1 VRQAVGILGSGNTS
15 LRTFLLKKII
25 MRGAKNVIDMRPSK
39 GFSPSQGNE
48 HLRRLDDCERAQKA
62 RWNYDPSREHLNFE
76 VGKGG
81 IVTEVNKFKTINQ
94 RIQEYLDSRGIV
106 NPNKK
111 YIDQGLDPKYRTVVN
126 FILGGNREVMRNL
139 AFGNQ
144 KVDWEHGADNSD
156 LKRMPE
162 IESWA
167 KDAYAF
173 MCKKIGE
180 QNIAAFVVHLDE
192 ANPHVHC
199 TVLPLTEKNRFSFK
213 KIFTKGVN
221 TREALVEYMESLH
234 TEYAEEVGLK
244 YGMERGDSIKETG
257 AVHRTTEEYRRKLWK
272 DAQEKEEEVRENI
285 KTIEQQNSTIT
296 NQRGIIASLSREIK
310 HSAARLKALATMIK
324 NLETHKADLE
334 YEVEK
339 LNKDLTTGKISKE
352 EADRKL
358 SQINAEI
365 KKIEEKIIDKADK
378 LKVAESKL
386 HDAEQRKAELEA
398 KAHEAEE
405 KRSSEEQKT
414 ALAVEKTAKAEGK
427 YQVIK
432 AKYKEIAPKVNLK
445 ISHEFGSLGFH
456 MAALDMK
463 SRLSKYGELRNS
475 LSPSQRDFL
484 DRTVGEIFD
493 GSLIENVAENSANLC
508 SVAASLYLGY
518 LNAATRIAQSCGGGG
533 GPGTGWGK
541 RDDENDMDFRRRCFG
556 MAMKMMKPGR
566 QQRLKR

>member
-1 VRQAVGILGSGNTS
+1 MSGP
-15 LRTFLLKKII
+15 
-25 MRGAKNVIDMRPSK
+25 KNVIDMRPGK
-39 GFSPSQGNE
+39 GFTTSQSNE
-48 HLRRLDDCERAQKA
+48 HLRRMADKESAKKAQ
-62 RWNYDPSREHLNFE
+62 WNYDPSRERLNFE
-76 VGKGG
+76 IGKGG
-81 IVTEVNKFKTINQ
+81 VVKEVDKTKSIPQRIKENLEARGIKDPNIPLINQ
-94 RIQEYLDSRGIV
+94 G
-106 NPNKK
+106 K
-111 YIDQGLDPKYRTVVN
+111 DPYYRTVAN

-162 IESWA
+162 IEAWA

-173 MCKKIGE
+173 MCKKYGE

-192 ANPHVHC
+192 TNPHCHC
-199 TVLPLTEKNRFSFK
+199 TVLPITKKNKFSFFGVFLK
-213 KIFTKGVN
+213 GNNTKD
-221 TREALVEYMESLH
+221 ALSEYMDSLH
-234 TEYAEEVGLK
+234 TEYAEEVGMK

-272 DAQEKEEEVRENI
+272 DAQEKEEEVRENT

-296 NQRGIIASLSREIK
+296 NQRGIIASLNREIK

-324 NLETHKADLE
+324 NLETHKVDLE

-365 KKIEEKIIDKADK
+365 KKTEEKILDKTEK
-378 LKVAESKL
+378 LKIAESKL

-398 KAHEAEE
+398 KAHEAE
-405 KRSSEEQKT
+405 QKT

-427 YQVIK
+427 YQEIK
-432 AKYKEIAPKVNLK
+432 AKYKEIAPAVNLK
-445 ISHEFGSLGFH
+445 VSHEIGSLGFH
-456 MAALDMK
+456 MVALDMK
-463 SRLSKYGELRNS
+463 SRLSKYDELRNS

-518 LNAATRIAQSCGGGG
+518 LDAATRIAQSSGGGG

-541 RDDENDMDFRRRCFG
+541 RDDEDDLDFRRRCFG
-556 MAMKMMKPGR
+556 MAMKMMKPVKQNRVIRGR
-566 QQRLKR
+566 RR

>member
-1 VRQAVGILGSGNTS
+1 MSGP
-15 LRTFLLKKII
+15 
-25 MRGAKNVIDMRPSK
+25 KNVIDMSPGK
-39 GFSPSQGNE
+39 GFTTSQSNE
-48 HLRRLDDCERAQKA
+48 HLRRMADKESAKKAQ
-62 RWNYDPSREHLNFE
+62 WNYDPSRERLNFE
-76 VGKGG
+76 IGKGG
-81 IVTEVNKFKTINQ
+81 VVKKVDKTKSIPQRIKENLEVRGIKDPNIPLINQ
-94 RIQEYLDSRGIV
+94 G
-106 NPNKK
+106 K
-111 YIDQGLDPKYRTVVN
+111 DPYYRTVAN

-144 KVDWEHGADNSD
+144 KVDWEHGADNSG

-162 IESWA
+162 IEAWA

-173 MCKKIGE
+173 MCKKYGE

-192 ANPHVHC
+192 TNPHVHC
-199 TVLPLTEKNRFSFK
+199 TVLPITKKNKFSFFGVFLK
-213 KIFTKGVN
+213 GNNTKD
-221 TREALVEYMESLH
+221 ALSEYMDSLH
-234 TEYAEEVGLK
+234 TEYAEEVGMK

-272 DAQEKEEEVRENI
+272 DAREKEEEVRENTR
-285 KTIEQQNSTIT
+285 TIEQQNSTIT
-296 NQRGIIASLSREIK
+296 NQRGIIASLNREIK

-365 KKIEEKIIDKADK
+365 KKTEEKILDKTDK
-378 LKVAESKL
+378 LKIAESKL

-414 ALAVEKTAKAEGK
+414 ALAVEKTARAEDR
-427 YQVIK
+427 YQEIR
-432 AKYKEIAPKVNLK
+432 AKYKEVAPAVNVQV
-445 ISHEFGSLGFH
+445 IHEMETLGYH
-456 MAALDMK
+456 SAALDMK
-463 SRLSKYGELRNS
+463 NRLSKYNALKDS
-475 LSPSQRDFL
+475 LSYEQREFL
-484 DRTVGEIFD
+484 DKMVDDIFD
-493 GSLIENVAENSANLC
+493 GSVIVSMAENAASIC
-508 SVAASLYLGY
+508 SIATSLYLGY
-518 LNAATRIAQSCGGGG
+518 LDNATRIAQSSGGGG

-541 RDDENDMDFRRRCFG
+541 RDDEDDFAFRRRCFG
-556 MAMKMMKPGR
+556 MAMKMMRSGH
-566 QQRLKR
+566 QQRRKR

>member
-1 VRQAVGILGSGNTS
+1 MS
-15 LRTFLLKKII
+15 
-25 MRGAKNVIDMRPSK
+25 GAKNVIDMRPSK

-48 HLRRLDDCERAQKA
+48 HLRRLDDCERAQKV
-62 RWNYDPSREHLNFE
+62 RWNYAPSREHLNFE

-81 IVTEVNKFKTINQ
+81 VVTEVNKFKTINQ
-94 RIQEYLDSRGIV
+94 RIQENLDSRGIV

-111 YIDQGLDPKYRTVVN
+111 YIGQGLDPKYRTVAN

-139 AFGNQ
+139 AFDNQ
-144 KVDWEHGADNSD
+144 EVDWEHGADNSD

-162 IESWA
+162 IEAWA

-173 MCKKIGE
+173 MCKKYGE
-180 QNIAAFVVHLDE
+180 KNIAAFVVHLDE

-199 TVLPLTEKNRFSFK
+199 TVLPLTEKNRFSFIK
-213 KIFTKGVN
+213 TFMGGVDS
-221 TREALVEYMESLH
+221 RDALSKYMENLH
-234 TEYAEEVGLK
+234 TEYADEVGLK

-334 YEVEK
+334 QEIK
-339 LNKDLTTGKISKE
+339 KFNRDLAAGKISKE

-358 SQINAEI
+358 SKINAEI
-365 KKIEEKIIDKADK
+365 KKTEEKIIDKADK

-386 HDAEQRKAELEA
+386 YDAEQRKAELEA

-445 ISHEFGSLGFH
+445 VSHEFGSLGFH

>member
-1 VRQAVGILGSGNTS
+1 MSGP
-15 LRTFLLKKII
+15 
-25 MRGAKNVIDMRPSK
+25 KNVIDMRPGK
-39 GFSPSQGNE
+39 GFTTSQSNE
-48 HLRRLDDCERAQKA
+48 HLRRMADKESAKKAQ
-62 RWNYDPSREHLNFE
+62 WNYDPSRERLNFE
-76 VGKGG
+76 IGKGG
-81 IVTEVNKFKTINQ
+81 VVKEVDKTKSIPQRIKENLEVRGIKDPNISLINQ
-94 RIQEYLDSRGIV
+94 G
-106 NPNKK
+106 K
-111 YIDQGLDPKYRTVVN
+111 DPYYRTVAN

-144 KVDWEHGADNSD
+144 KVDWEHGADNSG

-162 IESWA
+162 IEAWA

-173 MCKKIGE
+173 MCKKYGE

-192 ANPHVHC
+192 TNPHCHC
-199 TVLPLTEKNRFSFK
+199 TVLPITKKNKFSFFGVFLK
-213 KIFTKGVN
+213 GNNTKD
-221 TREALVEYMESLH
+221 ALSEYMDSLH
-234 TEYAEEVGLK
+234 TEYAEEVGMK

-272 DAQEKEEEVRENI
+272 DAQEKEEEVRENT
-285 KTIEQQNSTIT
+285 KTIT
-296 NQRGIIASLSREIK
+296 NQRGIIASLNREIK

-334 YEVEK
+334 QEIKK
-339 LNKDLTTGKISKE
+339 LNRDLAAGKISKE

-358 SQINAEI
+358 SQINADI
-365 KKIEEKIIDKADK
+365 KKTEEKILDKTEK
-378 LKVAESKL
+378 LKIAESKL
-386 HDAEQRKAELEA
+386 HDAEQRKSELEA

-427 YQVIK
+427 YQEIK
-432 AKYKEIAPKVNLK
+432 AKYKEIAPAVNLK
-445 ISHEFGSLGFH
+445 VSHEIGSLGFH
-456 MAALDMK
+456 MVALDMK
-463 SRLSKYGELRNS
+463 SRLSKYDELRNS

-518 LNAATRIAQSCGGGG
+518 LDAATRIAQSSGGGG

-541 RDDENDMDFRRRCFG
+541 RDDEDDLDFRRRCFG
-556 MAMKMMKPGR
+556 MAMKMMKPVKQNRVIRGR
-566 QQRLKR
+566 RR

>member
-1 VRQAVGILGSGNTS
+1 MS
-15 LRTFLLKKII
+15 
-25 MRGAKNVIDMRPSK
+25 GAKNVIDMRPSK

-173 MCKKIGE
+173 MCKKFGE

-334 YEVEK
+334 QEIKK
-339 LNKDLTTGKISKE
+339 LNRDLAAGKISKE

-365 KKIEEKIIDKADK
+365 KKTEEKIID
-378 LKVAESKL
+378 
-386 HDAEQRKAELEA
+386 
-398 KAHEAEE
+398 
-405 KRSSEEQKT
+405 
-414 ALAVEKTAKAEGK
+414 KAEGK

>member
-1 VRQAVGILGSGNTS
+1 MS
-15 LRTFLLKKII
+15 
-25 MRGAKNVIDMRPSK
+25 GAKNVIDMRPSK
-39 GFSPSQGNE
+39 GFSPSQGNG
-48 HLRRLDDCERAQKA
+48 HLRRLDDCERAQKV
-62 RWNYDPSREHLNFE
+62 RWNYAPSREHLNFE

-81 IVTEVNKFKTINQ
+81 VVTEVNKFKTINQ
-94 RIQEYLDSRGIV
+94 RIQENLDSRGIV

-111 YIDQGLDPKYRTVVN
+111 YIDQGLDPKYRTVAN

-162 IESWA
+162 IEAWA

-173 MCKKIGE
+173 MCKKYGE

-199 TVLPLTEKNRFSFK
+199 TVLPLTEKNRFSFIK
-213 KIFTKGVN
+213 TFMGGVDS
-221 TREALVEYMESLH
+221 RDALSKYMENLH

-272 DAQEKEEEVRENI
+272 DAQEKEEEVRENA

-296 NQRGIIASLSREIK
+296 NQRGIIASLNREIK

-334 YEVEK
+334 QEIKK
-339 LNKDLTTGKISKE
+339 LNRDLAAGKISKE

-365 KKIEEKIIDKADK
+365 KKTEEKILDKTEK
-378 LKVAESKL
+378 LKIAESKL

-398 KAHEAEE
+398 KAHEAE
-405 KRSSEEQKT
+405 QKT
-414 ALAVEKTAKAEGK
+414 ALAVEKTAKAEDK
-427 YQVIK
+427 YQEIK

>member
-1 VRQAVGILGSGNTS
+1 MS
-15 LRTFLLKKII
+15 
-25 MRGAKNVIDMRPSK
+25 GAKNVIDMRPSK
-39 GFSPSQGNE
+39 GFSSSQGNE

-81 IVTEVNKFKTINQ
+81 VVTEVNKFKTINQ

-106 NPNKK
+106 TPNKK

-173 MCKKIGE
+173 MCKKFGE
-180 QNIAAFVVHLDE
+180 QNIVAFVVHLDE

-334 YEVEK
+334 QEIKK
-339 LNKDLTTGKISKE
+339 LNRDLAAGKISKE

-365 KKIEEKIIDKADK
+365 KKTEEKIID
-378 LKVAESKL
+378 
-386 HDAEQRKAELEA
+386 
-398 KAHEAEE
+398 
-405 KRSSEEQKT
+405 
-414 ALAVEKTAKAEGK
+414 KAEGK

-508 SVAASLYLGY
+508 SVEASLYLGY

>member
-1 VRQAVGILGSGNTS
+1 MS
-15 LRTFLLKKII
+15 
-25 MRGAKNVIDMRPSK
+25 GAKNVIDMRPGK
-39 GFSPSQGNE
+39 GFTTSQSNE
-48 HLRRLDDCERAQKA
+48 HLRRLADREAAKKAQ
-62 RWNYDPSREHLNFE
+62 WNYDPSREHLNFE
-76 VGKGG
+76 IGRGG
-81 IVTEVNKFKTINQ
+81 VVKEVDKSKSIHQ
-94 RIQEYLDSRGIV
+94 RIEENLKVRGIKD
-106 NPNKK
+106 PN
-111 YIDQGLDPKYRTVVN
+111 IPLITQGLDPKYRTVAN

-144 KVDWEHGADNSD
+144 KVDWEHGADNTE
-156 LKRMPE
+156 LKRMPD
-162 IESWA
+162 IEAWA

-173 MCKKIGE
+173 MCKKFGE

-199 TVLPLTEKNRFSFK
+199 TVLPISENNRISFK
-213 KIFTKGVN
+213 KVFLKGN
-221 TREALVEYMESLH
+221 DNKDALSKYMENLH

-272 DAQEKEEEVRENI
+272 DAQEKEEEVRENT
-285 KTIEQQNSTIT
+285 KTIT
-296 NQRGIIASLSREIK
+296 NQRGIIASLNREIK

-334 YEVEK
+334 QEIKK
-339 LNKDLTTGKISKE
+339 LNRDLAAGKISKE

-358 SQINAEI
+358 SQINADI
-365 KKIEEKIIDKADK
+365 KKTEEKILDKTNK
-378 LKVAESKL
+378 LKIAESKL
-386 HDAEQRKAELEA
+386 HDAEQRKSELEA
-398 KAHEAEE
+398 KAHEA
-405 KRSSEEQKT
+405 EQKT

-427 YQVIK
+427 FQEIK
-432 AKYKEIAPKVNLK
+432 AKYKEIAPAVNLK
-445 ISHEFGSLGFH
+445 VSHEIGSLGFH
-456 MAALDMK
+456 MVALDMK
-463 SRLSKYGELRNS
+463 SRLSKYDELRNS

-518 LNAATRIAQSCGGGG
+518 LDAATRIAQSSGGGG

-541 RDDENDMDFRRRCFG
+541 RDDEDDLDFRRRCFG
-556 MAMKMMKPGR
+556 MAMKMMKPVKQNRVIRGR
-566 QQRLKR
+566 RR

>member
-1 VRQAVGILGSGNTS
+1 MS
-15 LRTFLLKKII
+15 
-25 MRGAKNVIDMRPSK
+25 GAKNVIDMRPSK

-81 IVTEVNKFKTINQ
+81 VVTEVNKFKTINQ

-173 MCKKIGE
+173 MCKKFGE

-334 YEVEK
+334 QEIKK
-339 LNKDLTTGKISKE
+339 LNRDLAAGKISKE

-365 KKIEEKIIDKADK
+365 KKTEEKIID
-378 LKVAESKL
+378 
-386 HDAEQRKAELEA
+386 
-398 KAHEAEE
+398 
-405 KRSSEEQKT
+405 
-414 ALAVEKTAKAEGK
+414 KAEGK

-508 SVAASLYLGY
+508 SVEASLYLGY

>member
-1 VRQAVGILGSGNTS
+1 MS
-15 LRTFLLKKII
+15 
-25 MRGAKNVIDMRPSK
+25 GAKNVIDMRPSK

-81 IVTEVNKFKTINQ
+81 VVTEVNKFKTINQ
-94 RIQEYLDSRGIV
+94 RIQENLDSRGIV

-111 YIDQGLDPKYRTVVN
+111 YIDQGLDPKYRTVAN

-162 IESWA
+162 IEAWA

-173 MCKKIGE
+173 MCKKYGE

-199 TVLPLTEKNRFSFK
+199 TVLPLTEKNRFSFIK
-213 KIFTKGVN
+213 TFMGGVDS
-221 TREALVEYMESLH
+221 RDALSKYMENLH

-296 NQRGIIASLSREIK
+296 NQRGIIASLNREIK

-365 KKIEEKIIDKADK
+365 KETEEKILDKTDK
-378 LKVAESKL
+378 LKIAESKL

-414 ALAVEKTAKAEGK
+414 ALAIEKTARAEDR
-427 YQVIK
+427 YQEIR
-432 AKYKEIAPKVNLK
+432 AKYKEVAPAVNVQV
-445 ISHEFGSLGFH
+445 IHEMETLGYH
-456 MAALDMK
+456 SAAFDMK
-463 SRLSKYGELRNS
+463 NRLSKYNALKDS
-475 LSPSQRDFL
+475 LSYEQREFL
-484 DRTVGEIFD
+484 DKMMDDIFD
-493 GSLIENVAENSANLC
+493 GSVIVSMAENAASIC
-508 SVAASLYLGY
+508 SIAASLYLGY
-518 LNAATRIAQSCGGGG
+518 LDNATRIAQSCGGGG

-541 RDDENDMDFRRRCFG
+541 RDDEDDFAFRRRCFG
-556 MAMKMMKPGR
+556 MAMKMMRPGH
-566 QQRLKR
+566 QQRRKR

>member
-1 VRQAVGILGSGNTS
+1 MS
-15 LRTFLLKKII
+15 
-25 MRGAKNVIDMRPSK
+25 GAKNVIDMRPSK

-48 HLRRLDDCERAQKA
+48 HLRRLDDCERAQKV
-62 RWNYDPSREHLNFE
+62 RWNYAPSREHLNFE

-81 IVTEVNKFKTINQ
+81 VVTEVNKFKTINQ
-94 RIQEYLDSRGIV
+94 RIQENLDSRGIV

-111 YIDQGLDPKYRTVVN
+111 YIGQGLDPKYRTVAN

-139 AFGNQ
+139 AFDNQ
-144 KVDWEHGADNSD
+144 EVDWEHGADNSD

-162 IESWA
+162 IEAWA

-173 MCKKIGE
+173 MCKKYGE
-180 QNIAAFVVHLDE
+180 KNIAAFVVHLDE

-199 TVLPLTEKNRFSFK
+199 TVLPLTEKNRFSFIK
-213 KIFTKGVN
+213 TFMGGVDS
-221 TREALVEYMESLH
+221 RDALSKYMENLH
-234 TEYAEEVGLK
+234 TEYADEVGLK
-244 YGMERGDSIKETG
+244 YGMERGDSIKKTG

-334 YEVEK
+334 QEIK
-339 LNKDLTTGKISKE
+339 KFNRDLAAGKISKE

-358 SQINAEI
+358 SKINAEI
-365 KKIEEKIIDKADK
+365 KKTEEKIIDKADK

-445 ISHEFGSLGFH
+445 VSHEFGSLGFH

>member
-1 VRQAVGILGSGNTS
+1 MS
-15 LRTFLLKKII
+15 
-25 MRGAKNVIDMRPSK
+25 GAKNVIDMRPSK

-48 HLRRLDDCERAQKA
+48 HLRRLDDCERAQKV

-81 IVTEVNKFKTINQ
+81 VVTEVNKFKTINQ
-94 RIQEYLDSRGIV
+94 RIQENLDSRGIV

-111 YIDQGLDPKYRTVVN
+111 YIDQGLDPKYRTVAN

-144 KVDWEHGADNSD
+144 EVDWEHGADKSD

-162 IESWA
+162 IEAWA

-173 MCKKIGE
+173 MCKKYGE

-199 TVLPLTEKNRFSFK
+199 TVLPLTEKNRFSFIK
-213 KIFTKGVN
+213 TFMGGVDS
-221 TREALVEYMESLH
+221 RDALSKYMENLH
-234 TEYAEEVGLK
+234 TEYADEVGLK

-334 YEVEK
+334 QEIKK
-339 LNKDLTTGKISKE
+339 LNRDLAAGKISKE

-365 KKIEEKIIDKADK
+365 KKTEEKIIDKADK

-445 ISHEFGSLGFH
+445 ISHEFGSLSFH

>member
-1 VRQAVGILGSGNTS
+1 MS
-15 LRTFLLKKII
+15 
-25 MRGAKNVIDMRPSK
+25 GAKNVIDMRPSK
-39 GFSPSQGNE
+39 GFTTSQSNE
-48 HLRRLDDCERAQKA
+48 HLRRLADREAAKKAQ
-62 RWNYDPSREHLNFE
+62 WNYDPSREHLNFE
-76 VGKGG
+76 IGRGG
-81 IVTEVNKFKTINQ
+81 VVKEVDKSKSIHQ
-94 RIQEYLDSRGIV
+94 RIEENLKARGIKD
-106 NPNKK
+106 PN
-111 YIDQGLDPKYRTVVN
+111 IPLITQGLDPKYRTVAN

-162 IESWA
+162 IEAWA

-173 MCKKIGE
+173 MCKKYGE

-221 TREALVEYMESLH
+221 TREALAEYMESLH

-244 YGMERGDSIKETG
+244 YGMERGDSTKETG

-272 DAQEKEEEVRENI
+272 DAQEKEEEVRENT
-285 KTIEQQNSTIT
+285 KTIT
-296 NQRGIIASLSREIK
+296 NQRGIIASLNREIK

-334 YEVEK
+334 QEIKK
-339 LNKDLTTGKISKE
+339 LNRDLAAGKISKE

-365 KKIEEKIIDKADK
+365 KKTEEKILDKTDK
-378 LKVAESKL
+378 LKIAESKL

-398 KAHEAEE
+398 KAHEAE
-405 KRSSEEQKT
+405 QKT

-427 YQVIK
+427 YQEIK
-432 AKYKEIAPKVNLK
+432 SKYKAVAPAVNAQTV
-445 ISHEFGSLGFH
+445 HEMETLGYH
-456 MAALDMK
+456 LSALDMR
-463 SRLSKYGELRNS
+463 SRLSKFDALKDT
-475 LSPSQRDFL
+475 LSHEQRDFL
-484 DRTVGEIFD
+484 DTTVGSIFD
-493 GSLIENVAENSANLC
+493 GSVIENMAESAAEIC
-508 SVAASLYLGY
+508 SIASQLYLGY
-518 LNAATRIAQSCGGGG
+518 LDAATRIAQSSGGGG

-541 RDDENDMDFRRRCFG
+541 RDDEDDLDFRRRCFG
-556 MAMKMMKPGR
+556 MAMKMMKPG
-566 QQRLKR
+566 QKQRRKR

>member
-1 VRQAVGILGSGNTS
+1 MS
-15 LRTFLLKKII
+15 
-25 MRGAKNVIDMRPSK
+25 GAKNVIDMRPSK

-81 IVTEVNKFKTINQ
+81 VVTEVNKFKTINQ
-94 RIQEYLDSRGIV
+94 RIQENLDSRGIV

-111 YIDQGLDPKYRTVVN
+111 YIDQGLDPKYRTVAN

-162 IESWA
+162 IEAWA

-173 MCKKIGE
+173 MCKKYGE

-199 TVLPLTEKNRFSFK
+199 TVLPLTEKNRFSFIK
-213 KIFTKGVN
+213 TFMGGVDS
-221 TREALVEYMESLH
+221 RDALSKYMENLH

-334 YEVEK
+334 QEIK
-339 LNKDLTTGKISKE
+339 KFNRDLAAGKISKE

-358 SQINAEI
+358 SQINADI
-365 KKIEEKIIDKADK
+365 KKTEEKILDKTEK
-378 LKVAESKL
+378 LKIAESKL

-398 KAHEAEE
+398 KAHEA
-405 KRSSEEQKT
+405 EQKT

-445 ISHEFGSLGFH
+445 VSHEFGSLGFH

>member
-1 VRQAVGILGSGNTS
+1 MS
-15 LRTFLLKKII
+15 
-25 MRGAKNVIDMRPSK
+25 GAKNVIDMRPGK
-39 GFSPSQGNE
+39 GFTTSQSNE
-48 HLRRLDDCERAQKA
+48 HLRRLADREAARKAQ
-62 RWNYDPSREHLNFE
+62 WNYDPSRERLNFE
-76 VGKGG
+76 IGKGG
-81 IVTEVNKFKTINQ
+81 VVKEVDKTKSIPQRIKENLEARGIKDPNIPLINQ
-94 RIQEYLDSRGIV
+94 G
-106 NPNKK
+106 K
-111 YIDQGLDPKYRTVVN
+111 DPYYRTVAN

-162 IESWA
+162 IEAWA
-167 KDAYAF
+167 KNAYAF
-173 MCKKIGE
+173 MCKKYGE

-199 TVLPLTEKNRFSFK
+199 MILPITKKNKFSFFSVFLK
-213 KIFTKGVN
+213 GNNTKD
-221 TREALVEYMESLH
+221 ALSEYMDSLH

-244 YGMERGDSIKETG
+244 YGMERGDSTKETG

-272 DAQEKEEEVRENI
+272 DAQEKEEEVRENT

-324 NLETHKADLE
+324 NLETHKVDLE
-334 YEVEK
+334 LEIKK
-339 LNKDLTTGKISKE
+339 LNRDLAAGKISKE

-365 KKIEEKIIDKADK
+365 KKTEEKILDKTDK
-378 LKVAESKL
+378 LKIAESKL

-398 KAHEAEE
+398 KAHEAE
-405 KRSSEEQKT
+405 QKT

-427 YQVIK
+427 YQEIK
-432 AKYKEIAPKVNLK
+432 SKYKEVAPAVNAQTV
-445 ISHEFGSLGFH
+445 HEMETLGYH
-456 MAALDMK
+456 LSALDMR
-463 SRLSKYGELRNS
+463 SRLSKFDALKET
-475 LSPSQRDFL
+475 LSHEQRDFL
-484 DRTVGEIFD
+484 DTTVGSIFD

>member
-1 VRQAVGILGSGNTS
+1 MS
-15 LRTFLLKKII
+15 
-25 MRGAKNVIDMRPSK
+25 GAKNVIDMRLSK

-81 IVTEVNKFKTINQ
+81 VVTEVNKFKTINQ
-94 RIQEYLDSRGIV
+94 RIQENLDSRGIV

-162 IESWA
+162 IEAWA

-173 MCKKIGE
+173 MCKKYGE

-199 TVLPLTEKNRFSFK
+199 TVLPLTEKNRFSFIK
-213 KIFTKGVN
+213 TFMGGVDS
-221 TREALVEYMESLH
+221 RDALSKYMENLH

-334 YEVEK
+334 QEIK
-339 LNKDLTTGKISKE
+339 KFNRDLAAGKISKE

-358 SQINAEI
+358 SQINADI
-365 KKIEEKIIDKADK
+365 KKTEEKILDKTEK
-378 LKVAESKL
+378 LKIAESKL

-398 KAHEAEE
+398 KAHEA
-405 KRSSEEQKT
+405 EQKT

-445 ISHEFGSLGFH
+445 VSHEFGSLGFH

>member
-1 VRQAVGILGSGNTS
+1 MS
-15 LRTFLLKKII
+15 
-25 MRGAKNVIDMRPSK
+25 GAKNVIDMRPSK
-39 GFSPSQGNE
+39 GFSSSQGNE

-81 IVTEVNKFKTINQ
+81 VVTEVNKFKTINQ

-173 MCKKIGE
+173 MCKKFGE

-334 YEVEK
+334 QEIKK
-339 LNKDLTTGKISKE
+339 LNRDLAAGKISKE

-365 KKIEEKIIDKADK
+365 KKTEEKIID
-378 LKVAESKL
+378 
-386 HDAEQRKAELEA
+386 
-398 KAHEAEE
+398 
-405 KRSSEEQKT
+405 
-414 ALAVEKTAKAEGK
+414 KAEGK

-508 SVAASLYLGY
+508 SVEASLYLGY

-556 MAMKMMKPGR
+556 MAMKMMKSGR

>member
-1 VRQAVGILGSGNTS
+1 MS
-15 LRTFLLKKII
+15 
-25 MRGAKNVIDMRPSK
+25 GAKNVIDMRPSK

-81 IVTEVNKFKTINQ
+81 VVTEVNKFKTINQ
-94 RIQEYLDSRGIV
+94 RIQENLDSRGIV

-111 YIDQGLDPKYRTVVN
+111 YIDQGLDPKYRTVAN

-144 KVDWEHGADNSD
+144 NVDWEHGADNSD

-162 IESWA
+162 IEAWA

-173 MCKKIGE
+173 MCKKYGE

-199 TVLPLTEKNRFSFK
+199 TVLPLTEKNRFSFIK
-213 KIFTKGVN
+213 TFMGGVDS
-221 TREALVEYMESLH
+221 RDALSKYMENLH
-234 TEYAEEVGLK
+234 TEYADEVGLK

-272 DAQEKEEEVRENI
+272 DAQEKEEEVRENTR
-285 KTIEQQNSTIT
+285 TIEQQNSTIT

-310 HSAARLKALATMIK
+310 HSAARLKALATIIK

-365 KKIEEKIIDKADK
+365 KKTEEKILDKTDK
-378 LKVAESKL
+378 LKIAESKL

-414 ALAVEKTAKAEGK
+414 ALAIEKTARAEDR
-427 YQVIK
+427 YQEIR
-432 AKYKEIAPKVNLK
+432 AKYKEVAPAVNVQVT
-445 ISHEFGSLGFH
+445 HEMETLGYH
-456 MAALDMK
+456 SAALDMK
-463 SRLSKYGELRNS
+463 NRLSKYNALKDS
-475 LSPSQRDFL
+475 LSYEQREFL
-484 DRTVGEIFD
+484 DKMVDDIFD
-493 GSLIENVAENSANLC
+493 GSVIVSMAENAASIC
-508 SVAASLYLGY
+508 SIAASLYLGY
-518 LNAATRIAQSCGGGG
+518 LDNATRIAQSSGGGG

-541 RDDENDMDFRRRCFG
+541 RDDEDDFAFKRRCFG
-556 MAMKMMKPGR
+556 MAMKMMRPGH
-566 QQRLKR
+566 QQRRKR

>member
-1 VRQAVGILGSGNTS
+1 MSGP
-15 LRTFLLKKII
+15 
-25 MRGAKNVIDMRPSK
+25 KNVIDMRPGK
-39 GFSPSQGNE
+39 GFTTSQSNE
-48 HLRRLDDCERAQKA
+48 HLRRMADKEAAKKAQ
-62 RWNYDPSREHLNFE
+62 WNYDPSRERLNFE
-76 VGKGG
+76 IGKGG
-81 IVTEVNKFKTINQ
+81 VVKEVDKTKSIPQRIKENLEARGIKDPNIPLINQ
-94 RIQEYLDSRGIV
+94 G
-106 NPNKK
+106 K
-111 YIDQGLDPKYRTVVN
+111 DPYYRTVAN

-144 KVDWEHGADNSD
+144 KVDWEHGADNSG

-162 IESWA
+162 IEAWA

-173 MCKKIGE
+173 MCKKYGE

-199 TVLPLTEKNRFSFK
+199 TVLPITKKNKFSFFGVFLK
-213 KIFTKGVN
+213 GNNTKD
-221 TREALVEYMESLH
+221 ALSEYMDSLH

-272 DAQEKEEEVRENI
+272 DAQEKEEEVRENT

-334 YEVEK
+334 QEIKK
-339 LNKDLTTGKISKE
+339 LNRDMAAGKISKE

-358 SQINAEI
+358 SQINVEI
-365 KKIEEKIIDKADK
+365 KKTEEKILDKTDK
-378 LKVAESKL
+378 LKIAESKL
-386 HDAEQRKAELEA
+386 HDAEQRKTELEA

-427 YQVIK
+427 YQEIK
-432 AKYKEIAPKVNLK
+432 AKYKEIAPAVNLK
-445 ISHEFGSLGFH
+445 VSHEFGSLGFH

-463 SRLSKYGELRNS
+463 SRLSKYDELRSS

-493 GSLIENVAENSANLC
+493 GSLIENVAEDSANLC

-518 LNAATRIAQSCGGGG
+518 LDAATRIAQSSGGGG

-541 RDDENDMDFRRRCFG
+541 RDDEDDLDFRRRCFG
-556 MAMKMMKPGR
+556 MAMKMMKPG
-566 QQRLKR
+566 QKQRRKR

>member
-1 VRQAVGILGSGNTS
+1 MS
-15 LRTFLLKKII
+15 
-25 MRGAKNVIDMRPSK
+25 GAKNVIDMSPSK
-39 GFSPSQGNE
+39 GFSSSQGNE

-81 IVTEVNKFKTINQ
+81 VVTEVNKFKTINQ
-94 RIQEYLDSRGIV
+94 RIQKNLDSRGIV

-111 YIDQGLDPKYRTVVN
+111 YIDQGLDPKYRTVAN

-144 KVDWEHGADNSD
+144 EVDWEHGADNSD

-162 IESWA
+162 IEAWA

-173 MCKKIGE
+173 MCKKFGE

-334 YEVEK
+334 QEIEK
-339 LNKDLTTGKISKE
+339 FNRDLAAGKISKE

-358 SQINAEI
+358 SKINAEI
-365 KKIEEKIIDKADK
+365 KKTEEKIIDKADK

-432 AKYKEIAPKVNLK
+432 AKYKEIDPKVNLK

>member
-1 VRQAVGILGSGNTS
+1 MS
-15 LRTFLLKKII
+15 
-25 MRGAKNVIDMRPSK
+25 GAKNVIDMRPSK

-81 IVTEVNKFKTINQ
+81 VVTEVNKFKTINQ
-94 RIQEYLDSRGIV
+94 RIQENLDSRGIV

-111 YIDQGLDPKYRTVVN
+111 YIDQGLDPKYRTVAN

-144 KVDWEHGADNSD
+144 KVDWEHGTDNSD

-162 IESWA
+162 IEAWA

-173 MCKKIGE
+173 MCKKFGE

-199 TVLPLTEKNRFSFK
+199 TVLPLTEKNRFSFIK
-213 KIFTKGVN
+213 TFMGGVDS
-221 TREALVEYMESLH
+221 RDALSKYMENLH

-244 YGMERGDSIKETG
+244 YGMERGDSIKKTG

-272 DAQEKEEEVRENI
+272 DAQEKEEEVRENA

-296 NQRGIIASLSREIK
+296 NQRGIIASLNREIK

-334 YEVEK
+334 QEIKK
-339 LNKDLTTGKISKE
+339 LNRDLAAGKISKE

-365 KKIEEKIIDKADK
+365 KKTEEKILDKTDK
-378 LKVAESKL
+378 LKIAESKL

-427 YQVIK
+427 YQEIK
-432 AKYKEIAPKVNLK
+432 AKYKEIAPAVNLK
-445 ISHEFGSLGFH
+445 VSHEIGSLGFH
-456 MAALDMK
+456 MVALDMK
-463 SRLSKYGELRNS
+463 SRLSKYDELRNS

-518 LNAATRIAQSCGGGG
+518 LDAATRIAQSSGGGG

-541 RDDENDMDFRRRCFG
+541 RDDEDDLDFRRRCFG
-556 MAMKMMKPGR
+556 MAMKMMKPG
-566 QQRLKR
+566 QKQRRKR

>member
-1 VRQAVGILGSGNTS
+1 MS
-15 LRTFLLKKII
+15 
-25 MRGAKNVIDMRPSK
+25 GAKNVIDMRPSK

-48 HLRRLDDCERAQKA
+48 HLRRLDDCERAQKV

-81 IVTEVNKFKTINQ
+81 VVTEVNKFKTINQ
-94 RIQEYLDSRGIV
+94 RIQENLDSRGIV

-111 YIDQGLDPKYRTVVN
+111 YIDQGLDPKYRTVAN

-144 KVDWEHGADNSD
+144 EVDWEHGADNSD

-162 IESWA
+162 IEAWA

-173 MCKKIGE
+173 MCKKYGE
-180 QNIAAFVVHLDE
+180 KNIAAFVVHLDE

-199 TVLPLTEKNRFSFK
+199 TVLPLTEKNRFSFIK
-213 KIFTKGVN
+213 TFMGGVDS
-221 TREALVEYMESLH
+221 RDALSKYMENLH
-234 TEYAEEVGLK
+234 TEYADEVGLK
-244 YGMERGDSIKETG
+244 YGMERGDSIKKTG

-334 YEVEK
+334 QEIK
-339 LNKDLTTGKISKE
+339 KFNRDLAAGKISKE

-358 SQINAEI
+358 SKINAEI
-365 KKIEEKIIDKADK
+365 KKTEEKIIDKADK

-445 ISHEFGSLGFH
+445 VSHEFGSLGFH

>member
-1 VRQAVGILGSGNTS
+1 MS
-15 LRTFLLKKII
+15 
-25 MRGAKNVIDMRPSK
+25 GAKNVIDMRPSK

-81 IVTEVNKFKTINQ
+81 VVTEVNKFKTINQ
-94 RIQEYLDSRGIV
+94 RIQENLDSRGIV

-144 KVDWEHGADNSD
+144 EVDWEHGADNSD

-162 IESWA
+162 IEAWA

-173 MCKKIGE
+173 MCKKFGE

-199 TVLPLTEKNRFSFK
+199 TVLPLTEKNRFSFIK
-213 KIFTKGVN
+213 TFMGGVDS
-221 TREALVEYMESLH
+221 RDALSKYMENLH
-234 TEYAEEVGLK
+234 TEYADEVGLK

-334 YEVEK
+334 QEIK
-339 LNKDLTTGKISKE
+339 KFNRDLAAGKISKE

-365 KKIEEKIIDKADK
+365 KKTEEKIIDKADK

>member
-1 VRQAVGILGSGNTS
+1 MS
-15 LRTFLLKKII
+15 
-25 MRGAKNVIDMRPSK
+25 GAKNVIDMRPGK
-39 GFSPSQGNE
+39 GFTTSQSNE
-48 HLRRLDDCERAQKA
+48 HLRRLADREAAKKAQ
-62 RWNYDPSREHLNFE
+62 WNYDPSREHLNFE
-76 VGKGG
+76 IGRGG
-81 IVTEVNKFKTINQ
+81 VVKEVDKSKSIHQ
-94 RIQEYLDSRGIV
+94 RIEENLKARGIKD
-106 NPNKK
+106 PN
-111 YIDQGLDPKYRTVVN
+111 IPLITQGLDPKYRTVAN

-144 KVDWEHGADNSD
+144 KVDWEHGADNTE
-156 LKRMPE
+156 LKRMPD
-162 IESWA
+162 IEAWA

-173 MCKKIGE
+173 MCKKFGE

-199 TVLPLTEKNRFSFK
+199 TVLPISENNRISFK
-213 KIFTKGVN
+213 KVFLKGN
-221 TREALVEYMESLH
+221 DNKDALSKYMENLH

-272 DAQEKEEEVRENI
+272 DAQEKEEEVRENT
-285 KTIEQQNSTIT
+285 KTIT
-296 NQRGIIASLSREIK
+296 NQRGIIASLNREIK

-334 YEVEK
+334 QEIKK
-339 LNKDLTTGKISKE
+339 LNRDLAAGKISKE

-365 KKIEEKIIDKADK
+365 KKTEEKILDKTDK
-378 LKVAESKL
+378 LKIAESKL

-427 YQVIK
+427 YQEIK
-432 AKYKEIAPKVNLK
+432 AKYKEIAPAVNLK
-445 ISHEFGSLGFH
+445 VSHEIGSLGFH
-456 MAALDMK
+456 MVALDMK
-463 SRLSKYGELRNS
+463 SRLSKYDELRNS

-518 LNAATRIAQSCGGGG
+518 LDAATRIAQSSGGGG

-541 RDDENDMDFRRRCFG
+541 RDDEDDLDFRRRCFG
-556 MAMKMMKPGR
+556 MAMKMMKPG
-566 QQRLKR
+566 QKQRRKR

>member
-1 VRQAVGILGSGNTS
+1 MS
-15 LRTFLLKKII
+15 
-25 MRGAKNVIDMRPSK
+25 GAKNVIDMRPSK

-81 IVTEVNKFKTINQ
+81 VVTEVNKFKTINQ
-94 RIQEYLDSRGIV
+94 RIQENLDSRGIV

-111 YIDQGLDPKYRTVVN
+111 YIDQGLDPKYRTVAN

-144 KVDWEHGADNSD
+144 NVDWEHGADNSD

-162 IESWA
+162 IEAWA

-173 MCKKIGE
+173 MCKKYGE

-199 TVLPLTEKNRFSFK
+199 TVLPLTEKNRFSFIK
-213 KIFTKGVN
+213 TFMGGVDS
-221 TREALVEYMESLH
+221 RDALSKYMENLH
-234 TEYAEEVGLK
+234 TEYADEVGLK

-272 DAQEKEEEVRENI
+272 DAQEKEEEVRENTR
-285 KTIEQQNSTIT
+285 TIEQQNSTIT

-339 LNKDLTTGKISKE
+339 LNKDLATGKISKE

-365 KKIEEKIIDKADK
+365 KKTEEKILDKIDK
-378 LKVAESKL
+378 LKIAESKL

-414 ALAVEKTAKAEGK
+414 ALAVEKTARAEDR
-427 YQVIK
+427 YQEIR
-432 AKYKEIAPKVNLK
+432 AKYKEVAPAVNVQV
-445 ISHEFGSLGFH
+445 IHEMETLGYH
-456 MAALDMK
+456 SAAFDMK
-463 SRLSKYGELRNS
+463 NRLSKYNALKDS
-475 LSPSQRDFL
+475 LSYEQREFL
-484 DRTVGEIFD
+484 DKMMDDIFD
-493 GSLIENVAENSANLC
+493 GSVIVSMAENAASIC
-508 SVAASLYLGY
+508 SIAASLYLGY
-518 LNAATRIAQSCGGGG
+518 LDNATRIAQSSGGGG

-541 RDDENDMDFRRRCFG
+541 RDDEDDFAFRRRCFG
-556 MAMKMMKPGR
+556 MAMKMMRPGH
-566 QQRLKR
+566 QQRRKR

>member
-1 VRQAVGILGSGNTS
+1 MS
-15 LRTFLLKKII
+15 
-25 MRGAKNVIDMRPSK
+25 GAKNVIDMRPSK

-81 IVTEVNKFKTINQ
+81 VVTEVNKFKTINQ
-94 RIQEYLDSRGIV
+94 RIQENLDSRGIV

-111 YIDQGLDPKYRTVVN
+111 YIDQGLDPKYRTVAN

-162 IESWA
+162 IEAWA

-173 MCKKIGE
+173 MCKKYGE

-199 TVLPLTEKNRFSFK
+199 TVLPLTEKNRFSFIK
-213 KIFTKGVN
+213 TFMGGVDS
-221 TREALVEYMESLH
+221 RDALSKYMENLH

-244 YGMERGDSIKETG
+244 YGMEGGDSIKETG

-272 DAQEKEEEVRENI
+272 DAQEKEEEVRENA

-296 NQRGIIASLSREIK
+296 NQRGIIASLNREIK

-334 YEVEK
+334 QEIKK
-339 LNKDLTTGKISKE
+339 LNRDLAAGKNSKE

-365 KKIEEKIIDKADK
+365 KKTEEKILDKTEK
-378 LKVAESKL
+378 LKNAESKL

-398 KAHEAEE
+398 KAHEAE
-405 KRSSEEQKT
+405 QKT
-414 ALAVEKTAKAEGK
+414 ALAVEKTAKAEDK
-427 YQVIK
+427 YQEIK

-556 MAMKMMKPGR
+556 MAMKMMKTGR

>member
-1 VRQAVGILGSGNTS
+1 MS
-15 LRTFLLKKII
+15 
-25 MRGAKNVIDMRPSK
+25 GAKNVIDMRPSK
-39 GFSPSQGNE
+39 GFSSSQGNE

-81 IVTEVNKFKTINQ
+81 VVTEVNKFKTINQ
-94 RIQEYLDSRGIV
+94 RIQKNLDSRGIV

-111 YIDQGLDPKYRTVVN
+111 YIDQGLDPKYRTVAN

-173 MCKKIGE
+173 MCKKFGE

-334 YEVEK
+334 QEIKK
-339 LNKDLTTGKISKE
+339 LNRDLAAGKISKE

-365 KKIEEKIIDKADK
+365 KKTEEKIID
-378 LKVAESKL
+378 
-386 HDAEQRKAELEA
+386 
-398 KAHEAEE
+398 
-405 KRSSEEQKT
+405 
-414 ALAVEKTAKAEGK
+414 KAEGK

-508 SVAASLYLGY
+508 SVEASLYLGY

>member
-1 VRQAVGILGSGNTS
+1 MS
-15 LRTFLLKKII
+15 
-25 MRGAKNVIDMRPSK
+25 GAKNVIDMRPGK
-39 GFSPSQGNE
+39 GFTTSQSNE
-48 HLRRLDDCERAQKA
+48 HLRRLADREAAKKAQ
-62 RWNYDPSREHLNFE
+62 WNYDPSREHLNFE
-76 VGKGG
+76 IGRGG
-81 IVTEVNKFKTINQ
+81 VVKEVDKSKSIHQ
-94 RIQEYLDSRGIV
+94 RIEENLKARGIKD
-106 NPNKK
+106 PN
-111 YIDQGLDPKYRTVVN
+111 IPLITQGLDPKYRTVAN

-144 KVDWEHGADNSD
+144 KVDWEHGADNTE
-156 LKRMPE
+156 LKRMPD
-162 IESWA
+162 IEAWA

-173 MCKKIGE
+173 MCKKFGE

-199 TVLPLTEKNRFSFK
+199 TVLPISENNRISFK
-213 KIFTKGVN
+213 KVFLKGN
-221 TREALVEYMESLH
+221 DNKDALSKYMENLH

-272 DAQEKEEEVRENI
+272 DAQEKEEEVRENA

-296 NQRGIIASLSREIK
+296 NQRGIIASLNREIK

-334 YEVEK
+334 QEIKK
-339 LNKDLTTGKISKE
+339 LNRDLAAGKISKE

-358 SQINAEI
+358 SQINADI
-365 KKIEEKIIDKADK
+365 KKTEEKILDKTEK
-378 LKVAESKL
+378 LKIAESKL
-386 HDAEQRKAELEA
+386 HDAEQRKTELEA

-427 YQVIK
+427 YQEIK
-432 AKYKEIAPKVNLK
+432 AKYKEIAPAVNLK
-445 ISHEFGSLGFH
+445 VSHEIGSLGFH
-456 MAALDMK
+456 MVALDMK
-463 SRLSKYGELRNS
+463 SRLSKYDELRNS

-518 LNAATRIAQSCGGGG
+518 LDAATRIAQSSGGGG

-541 RDDENDMDFRRRCFG
+541 RDDEDDLDFRRRCFG
-556 MAMKMMKPGR
+556 MAMKMMKPVKQNRVIRGR
-566 QQRLKR
+566 RR

>member
-1 VRQAVGILGSGNTS
+1 MA
-15 LRTFLLKKII
+15 
-25 MRGAKNVIDMRPSK
+25 GAKNVIDMRPSK

-81 IVTEVNKFKTINQ
+81 VVTEVNKFKTINQ
-94 RIQEYLDSRGIV
+94 RIQENLDSRGIV

-111 YIDQGLDPKYRTVVN
+111 YIDQGLDPKYRTVAN

-144 KVDWEHGADNSD
+144 EVDWEHGADNSD

-162 IESWA
+162 IEAWA

-173 MCKKIGE
+173 MCKKYGE

-199 TVLPLTEKNRFSFK
+199 TVLPLTEKNRFSFIK
-213 KIFTKGVN
+213 TFMGGVDS
-221 TREALVEYMESLH
+221 RDALSKYMENLH
-234 TEYAEEVGLK
+234 TEYADEVGLK

-272 DAQEKEEEVRENI
+272 DAQEKEEEVRKNA

-296 NQRGIIASLSREIK
+296 NQRGIIASLNREIK

-334 YEVEK
+334 LEIKK
-339 LNKDLTTGKISKE
+339 LNRDLAAGKISKE

-358 SQINAEI
+358 SQINADI
-365 KKIEEKIIDKADK
+365 KKTEEKILDKTDK

-398 KAHEAEE
+398 KAHEAE
-405 KRSSEEQKT
+405 QKT

-427 YQVIK
+427 YQEIK
-432 AKYKEIAPKVNLK
+432 SKYKEVAPAVNAQTV
-445 ISHEFGSLGFH
+445 HEMETLGYH
-456 MAALDMK
+456 LSALDMR
-463 SRLSKYGELRNS
+463 SRLSKFDALKDT
-475 LSPSQRDFL
+475 LSHEQRAFL
-484 DRTVGEIFD
+484 DTTVGSIFD
-493 GSLIENVAENSANLC
+493 GSVIENMAESAAEIC
-508 SVAASLYLGY
+508 SIASQLYLGY
-518 LNAATRIAQSCGGGG
+518 LDAATRIAQSSGGGG

-541 RDDENDMDFRRRCFG
+541 RDDEADLDFRRRCFG
-556 MAMKMMKPGR
+556 MAMKMMKPGQKQNIVINGR
-566 QQRLKR
+566 RR

>member
-1 VRQAVGILGSGNTS
+1 MS
-15 LRTFLLKKII
+15 
-25 MRGAKNVIDMRPSK
+25 GAKNVIDMRPSK

-81 IVTEVNKFKTINQ
+81 VVTEVNKFKTINQ
-94 RIQEYLDSRGIV
+94 RIQENLDSRGIV

-111 YIDQGLDPKYRTVVN
+111 YIDQGLDPKYRTVAN

-139 AFGNQ
+139 AFGNL

-162 IESWA
+162 IEAWA

-173 MCKKIGE
+173 MCKKYGE

-199 TVLPLTEKNRFSFK
+199 TVLPLTEKNRFSFIK
-213 KIFTKGVN
+213 TFMGGVDS
-221 TREALVEYMESLH
+221 RDALSKYMENLH

-244 YGMERGDSIKETG
+244 YGMEGGDSIKETG

-272 DAQEKEEEVRENI
+272 DAQEKEEEVRENA

-296 NQRGIIASLSREIK
+296 NQRGIIASLNREIK

-334 YEVEK
+334 QEIKK
-339 LNKDLTTGKISKE
+339 LNRDLAAGKNSKE

-365 KKIEEKIIDKADK
+365 KKTEEKILDKTEK
-378 LKVAESKL
+378 LKIAESKL

-398 KAHEAEE
+398 KAHEAE
-405 KRSSEEQKT
+405 QKT
-414 ALAVEKTAKAEGK
+414 ALAVEKTAKAEDK
-427 YQVIK
+427 YQEIK

-556 MAMKMMKPGR
+556 MAMKMMKTGR

>member
-1 VRQAVGILGSGNTS
+1 MS
-15 LRTFLLKKII
+15 
-25 MRGAKNVIDMRPSK
+25 GAKNVIDMRPSK
-39 GFSPSQGNE
+39 GFSSSQGNE

-81 IVTEVNKFKTINQ
+81 VVTEVNKFKTINQ
-94 RIQEYLDSRGIV
+94 RIQKNLDSRGIV

-111 YIDQGLDPKYRTVVN
+111 YIDQGLDPKYRTVAN

-144 KVDWEHGADNSD
+144 EVDWEHGADNSD

-162 IESWA
+162 IEAWA

-173 MCKKIGE
+173 MCKKFGE

-334 YEVEK
+334 QEIKK
-339 LNKDLTTGKISKE
+339 LNRDLAAGKISKE

-365 KKIEEKIIDKADK
+365 KKTEEKIID
-378 LKVAESKL
+378 
-386 HDAEQRKAELEA
+386 
-398 KAHEAEE
+398 
-405 KRSSEEQKT
+405 
-414 ALAVEKTAKAEGK
+414 KAEGK

-508 SVAASLYLGY
+508 SVEASLYLGY